1 MHKHLVGIEAVVVN
15 ESVSRERRKEGAHL
29 RKRGP

>member
-15 ESVSRERRKEGAHL
+15 ESVSRERRKEGKGAHE
-29 RKRGP
+29 GA